1 MKTRE
6 KGNLGELIAM
16 KEMVK
21 RGYDVLLPTSDHV
34 PFDFVA
40 HKDGEL
46 IKVQVKARRNVDGK
60 ITDITLMK
68 NNYYNSQGMK
78 REAYN
83 DSDWDWLLVV
93 DVEAENVYKLVRDD
107 FDVKVLTLRT
117 EAPKN
122 GQTKGIRM
130 AENYLF

>member
-21 RGYDVLLPTSDHV
+21 KGYDVLLPTSDHV

-40 HKDGEL
+40 HKNGEL
-46 IKVQVKARRNVDGK
+46 TKVQVKARRNVNGK

-68 NNYYNSQGMK
+68 NNYYNSQGMQ

-83 DSDWDWLLVV
+83 ENDWDWLLVV
-93 DVEAENVYKLVRDD
+93 DIETEKIYKLVRSD
-107 FDVKVLTLRT
+107 FDAAVLTLRT

-122 GQTKGIRM
+122 GQTKGIRL